1 MNIKA
6 PRKSKWSKKMALTAC
21 MRKLITRLN
30 AIVRHHLNAQ
40 NQPCTGRHS
49 TRLLRS
55 RFPPSQ

>member
-1 MNIKA
+1 MTIKA
-6 PRKSKWSKKMALTAC
+6 SRKSKWSKNVALTAC
-21 MRKLITRLN
+21 MRELIIHLN